1 LNHAVEDGL
10 IDHNPAQKLGRFTK
24 TEKPAHQAE
33 AMTRAESEAFLAATL
48 ELCPDYHP
56 LFLMAFRAGLRKGEL
71 LAVKWGDIQFGGSDE
86 DPNRY
91 ILVQRNFV
99 HGKFTTPKSKKSRR
113 VDLSRELR
121 TALLALRDK
130 QMLKAF
136 MNGRANIA
144 DELLFPSKAGTVLDP
159 SNLFHYHFLPCLE
172 HAGLRRFRFHDLR
185 HTFGSLLIQDGASL
199 AYVRDQM
206 GHSSIQIT
214 VDTYGHLIPGANIN
228 WVDGLDRK
236 TTPQQT
242 ATPAQLESS
251 EIDASYFSPS
261 QTLNDTILN
270 GGPGRT
276 RTYNQQIMSLLL

>member
-1 LNHAVEDGL
+1 
-10 IDHNPAQKLGRFTK
+10 
-24 TEKPAHQAE
+24 
-33 AMTRAESEAFLAATL
+33 
-48 ELCPDYHP
+48 
-56 LFLMAFRAGLRKGEL
+56 MALRGGLRKGEL
-71 LAVKWGDIQFGGSDE
+71 IAIQWGDIQFGTSEE

-91 ILVQRNFV
+91 IMVQHNCV
-99 HGKFTTPKSKKSRR
+99 YGIFTTPKSKKSRR

-121 TALLALRDK
+121 RALLQLRDK
-130 QMLKAF
+130 RMLEAF
-136 MNGRANIA
+136 MNGKTSIL
-144 DELLFPSKAGTVLDP
+144 DELVFPSKTGTALDP

-199 AYVRDQM
+199 AYVKDQM

-214 VDTYGHLIPGANIN
+214 VDTYGHLVSGAKGANIN

-236 TTPQQT
+236 TSSQQN
-242 ATPAQLESS
+242 ATQAQLETEESDKADLWSS
-251 EIDASYFSPS
+251 ELIDCAA
-261 QTLNDTILN
+261 DT